1 MSGYFSASGSWITG
15 SQKAFNA
22 RYNLDSIETRL
33 KLAKHSINSGT
44 STAREEIQK
53 ALRDY
58 PYLITDRSN
67 HPLLE
72 LIDYYAR
79 EVLK

>member
-1 MSGYFSASGSWITG
+1 MSGYFSASGSWITAG
-15 SQKAFNA
+15 QKAFNTKH
-22 RYNLDSIETRL
+22 NLDSIETLL
-33 KLAKHSINSGT
+33 KSAKQRVNAGT
-44 STAREEIQK
+44 STAREEIKK

-58 PYLITDRSN
+58 PYLKTDKSN

-72 LIDYYAR
+72 LIDYYAN